1 MPEFVPVSKSRQR
14 YTFGRAH
21 DLVEMPDMI
30 EVQRDSYRWFY
41 QEDVAPDK
49 RKPQGLQELLQEVF
63 PIESYNGQFV
73 LDFVRYYV
81 EKPTFSEEEARQKD
95 MTWARPIKATI
106 RLTNT
111 KTQESKQEEIFLGD
125 FPVMTD
131 RGTFIINGTERV
143 VINQLARSAGIYFSY
158 NGVPGQDVCTAKLIP
173 DRGAW
178 LDFSMSSGDIISVNI
193 DNRRKLPVTL
203 LLKTFGLPNND
214 AIIAAFN
221 TEASFMEYSDEMRG
235 KLAAEDVLDE
245 DGRVLIARG
254 HTINRDILN
263 ELYQKNPGGRGGIN
277 VLGLDPSLAMT
288 LERDVTRSP
297 DEAMQEIFRRLRPNE
312 PPRVENAREYCRSL
326 FRDPRRY
333 TLGRVGRYKLNRR
346 LGMNISEDMRLLTL
360 EDLIA
365 IIREMFAMKAQEKKT
380 DDIDH
385 LGNRRVRS
393 IGELLQNQ
401 IRIGLLR
408 MERLV
413 REKMT
418 TLPDLGVATGKDLI
432 NVRPIVAAL
441 REFYGSGQL
450 SQFMDQTNPLAEV
463 THRRRLSA
471 LGPGGLSR
479 ERAGFEARDVHYTH
493 YGRVCPIETPEGPN
507 IGLVSSLTT
516 YARLNEHGFLITP
529 RLKLEKGKLTD
540 KVDFLSADDEDKYY
554 VAMANTPIVT
564 EEDGTS
570 HLAGESCP
578 TRHGDDIDTIP
589 TDEVDYM
596 DVSPRQI
603 VSCSTALIPFLE
615 HDDANRA
622 LMGSNMQRQA
632 VPLILP
638 EAPRVGTGIEHRIAR
653 DSGSCVVA
661 NETGEITYVDSREIR
676 VRARGKSERTYP
688 LIKFRRSNQGT
699 VIHQRPLVSKGDHVE
714 KGDIIADGQAIE
726 NGELAL
732 GQNVLVAFVPW
743 EGYNFEDAILLSENL
758 VKEDKFSSIH
768 IEEYEI
774 EARETKL
781 GRPEEITRDIPNVG
795 EDMLRNLDEDGIIRI
810 GAEVNAGDILVG
822 KVTPKGEADQT
833 PEERLLR
840 AIFGEKAR
848 EVRDNS
854 LKLPHGSRG
863 KVVAIKQLE
872 RKDNQETLGAGVLRT
887 VKVYVAQWRK
897 ITVGDKMAGRHG
909 NKGVVSRILP
919 VEDMPYLP
927 DGTPVDVVLNPLGVP
942 SRMNLGQVLETIMG
956 FVAVNNGWH
965 VATPVFEGA
974 QESEIFEGMKALAAQ
989 KYPDLTEDGMIT
1001 LRDGRTGEPM
1011 AKKVTIGCMYMLKL
1025 IHLVDDKIHARSTG
1039 PYTLITQQPLGG
1051 KAQFGG
1057 QRFGEMEVWALEG
1070 YGAANVLQEMLTVKS
1085 DDIRGREKTYERIV
1099 KGQSLVKPGVPE
1111 SFRVLIKELQGLGL
1125 DVEVKYDDGSIGGIP
1140 IEDDEEKGYYASTGT
1155 LPDIFNG
1162 DTPSDTS
1169 PQDEGGRLD
1178 EIEGPREE
1186 DLFIEEKGSD
1196 ALLKDIMSEE
1206 TSGSSA
1212 EAFFRNDIF
1221 TDNKDGFQ
1229 EEESPEDTPL
1239 PGDKSLLGKDPS
1251 LVNEKEGE

>member
-1 MPEFVPVSKSRQR
+1 MRQR

-21 DLVEMPDMI
+21 DLIEMPDMI

-41 QEDVAPDK
+41 QDDVEPDA
-49 RKPQGLQELLQEVF
+49 RQAHGLQELLQEVF
-63 PIESYNGQFV
+63 PIESYDGQFA
-73 LDFVRYYV
+73 LGFVRYYV
-81 EKPTFSEEEARQKD
+81 DPPTLTEEDARQKD
-95 MTWARPIKATI
+95 MTWSRPIRATI

-111 KTQESKQEEIFLGD
+111 KTQESKEEEIYLGD

-131 RGTFIINGTERV
+131 RGTFIVNGTERV
-143 VINQLARSAGIYFSY
+143 VINQLARSAGIYFTFS
-158 NGVPGQDVCTAKLIP
+158 GPGGQEACSAKLIP

-178 LDFSMSSGDIISVNI
+178 LDFSMATGDIISVNI

-203 LLKTFGLPNND
+203 LLKAFGMANND
-214 AIIAAFN
+214 EILSMFAAK
-221 TEASFMEYSDEMRG
+221 SVFMEFSDEMCG
-235 KLAAEDVLDE
+235 KLAAEDVLKP
-245 DGRVLIARG
+245 DGGAVVRRG
-254 HTINRDILN
+254 QVIDRDILN
-263 ELYQKNPGGRGGIN
+263 DLYRRDQSGRGGIE
-277 VLGLDPSLAMT
+277 VMGLDPSLALT
-288 LERDVTRSP
+288 LARDGTHSP

-312 PPRVENAREYCRSL
+312 PARVENARDYIRSL
-326 FRDPRRY
+326 FFDPRRY

-346 LGMNISEDMRLLTL
+346 LGMNTSEDMRLLML
-360 EDLIA
+360 EDIVA
-365 IIREMFAMKAQEKKT
+365 IIREMFAMRAEGKKS

-408 MERLV
+408 MERIV
-413 REKMT
+413 RERMT
-418 TLPDLGVATGKDLI
+418 TTPNLAETTGRELI
-432 NVRPIVAAL
+432 NVRPIAASL

-529 RLKLEKGKLTD
+529 RRKVENGKLTD
-540 KVDFLSADDEDKYY
+540 KIEFLAADEEDKYY
-554 VAMANTPIVT
+554 VAMANTPVDKDGVT
-564 EEDGTS
+564 IS
-570 HLAGESCP
+570 GEFCP
-578 TRHGDDIDTIP
+578 TRHQDDIDTIP
-589 TDEVDYM
+589 VDDVDYM

-603 VSCSTALIPFLE
+603 VSSSTALIPFLE

-632 VPLILP
+632 VPLLLP
-638 EAPRVGTGIEHRIAR
+638 EAPMVGTGIEHRIAK

-661 NETGEITYVDSREIR
+661 KDSGEVTYVDSQLIR
-676 VRARGKSERTYP
+676 VRSANGERKYS

-699 VIHQRPLVSKGDHVE
+699 VIHQRPIVSKGDTVE
-714 KGDIIADGQAIE
+714 AGEIIADGQAVE

-774 EARETKL
+774 DARETKL
-781 GRPEEITRDIPNVG
+781 GPEEITRDIPNVG
-795 EDMLRNLDEDGIIRI
+795 EDMLRNLDDMGIIRV
-810 GAEVNAGDILVG
+810 GAEVHAGDILVG
-822 KVTPKGEADQT
+822 KVTPKGESDQT
-833 PEERLLR
+833 PEEKLLR

-863 KVVAIKQLE
+863 KVVAVKQMD
-872 RKDNQETLGAGVLRT
+872 RKENPEALTPGIIRT

-909 NKGVVSRILP
+909 NKGVVSRVLP

-974 QESEIFEGMKALAAQ
+974 QESEIFERMKTLAGE

-1011 AKKVTIGCMYMLKL
+1011 EKKVTIGCMYMLKL
-1025 IHLVDDKIHARSTG
+1025 IHLVDDKIHARSIG
-1039 PYTLITQQPLGG
+1039 PYSLITQQPLGG

-1085 DDIRGREKTYERIV
+1085 DDIRGRDKTYERIV

-1111 SFRVLIKELQGLGL
+1111 SFRVLVKELQGLGL
-1125 DVEVKYDDGSIGGIP
+1125 DVEVKYDDGTIGGMPLDEEEDRAASPEPAMLIPESFEDEAGESAPRGDAEGLMEDPTLEDP
-1140 IEDDEEKGYYASTGT
+1140 IEEAEPNDSDILGIRIDEEDGKVENMDSFEPE
-1155 LPDIFNG
+1155 LPVL
-1162 DTPSDTS
+1162 S
-1169 PQDEGGRLD
+1169 
-1178 EIEGPREE
+1178 
-1186 DLFIEEKGSD
+1186 
-1196 ALLKDIMSEE
+1196 SEE
-1206 TSGSSA
+1206 
-1212 EAFFRNDIF
+1212 
-1221 TDNKDGFQ
+1221 
-1229 EEESPEDTPL
+1229 
-1239 PGDKSLLGKDPS
+1239 
-1251 LVNEKEGE
+1251 EGE